1 VDVLCA
7 SSHDVNQ
14 ASRLSGGA
22 LETGDVMQIRTTWFA
37 MGLPLVALA
46 AAATAAPPKA
56 IDLPS
61 EHMFPES
68 LSIGTDGTAYLG
80 SMHGGVLRVSMKTGK
95 AEQWIKPAAYGTG
108 ALFGVYVDARNRLL
122 WTCTNDFSARGVTV
136 EGSDKGTFLKG
147 FDLRTGA
154 GKISLKLPGEHPICN
169 DMAVAKDGSL
179 YVADTGAPHILRWK
193 PGAAALEIWVEDPV
207 FGAGGLDGI
216 AIGSDGNI
224 LVNNVRTNE
233 LFTVVIGADGKP
245 GKVTKL
251 ALSRPLTSPDGM
263 RHVAGMSFALAEGA
277 GRISKVTVAG
287 DRAEIETLAEGI
299 SEPTGVDTYGGFAWY
314 SQGHLSYLFNPAK
327 KAQIPEIVPFRL
339 TPVPW
344 KK

>member
-1 VDVLCA
+1 
-7 SSHDVNQ
+7 VNQ

-80 SMHGGVLRVSMKTGK
+80 SMNGGVLRVSMKTGK

-108 ALFGVYVDARNRLL
+108 ALFGVYVDARNHLL

-207 FGAGGLDGI
+207 FGPGGLDGI
-216 AIGSDGNI
+216 GQGHQARSVAAAHLAGRHAPCRRDELRAGRRGRAHRQGDHRGRSCGDRDTGRRHIRADRGRYLWRLR
-224 LVNNVRTNE
+224 LVQSGPPVLPVQPGE
-233 LFTVVIGADGKP
+233 EGADP
-245 GKVTKL
+245 
-251 ALSRPLTSPDGM
+251 
-263 RHVAGMSFALAEGA
+263 
-277 GRISKVTVAG
+277 G
-287 DRAEIETLAEGI
+287 DRAVPSYPGAVEEMSPAPFFLQLL
-299 SEPTGVDTYGGFAWY
+299 
-314 SQGHLSYLFNPAK
+314 SQPRVRYESSK
-327 KAQIPEIVPFRL
+327 RS
-339 TPVPW
+339 
-344 KK
+344 